1 MKSPMVKPKTYLSFW
16 SYKAQKIWN
25 KPLAEIRFVPTEYS
39 AIYAD
44 GSKNG
49 DSVAPAAVFG
59 HQVYAARLS
68 TACSIF
74 SAEANAILLALKFA
88 VSSHKS
94 KFMICSDSLSCL
106 LEIESCKAQNPF
118 IL

>member
-1 MKSPMVKPKTYLSFW
+1 L
-16 SYKAQKIWN
+16 N
-25 KPLAEIRFVPTEYS
+25 KPLAEIRSVPTEYS

-88 VSSHKS
+88 VLY
-94 KFMICSDSLSCL
+94 FVQFVMNL
-106 LEIESCKAQNPF
+106 LVPTDLPTF
-118 IL
+118 